1 MNIFRKTTDLPV
13 RVIKGVRVS
22 VFLLCMALY
31 VPALQAQGCKGA
43 HDGYLS
49 KLISEKSAYLQE
61 KIGLTG
67 KTAEEFANIY
77 YDMEMKK
84 FKVAHDVYRKA
95 KMLRRSE
102 TKVSDDE
109 YLESAKEQAEVSLKT
124 GEIEFEFFNELKE
137 LLSPEQLF
145 LFYHWERRFGKEMI
159 RREQKK

>member
-13 RVIKGVRVS
+13 RVINGLRVS
-22 VFLLCMALY
+22 VLLLFVALY
-31 VPALQAQGCKGA
+31 VPALSAQGCRGA
-43 HDGYLS
+43 HDDYLS

-102 TKVSDDE
+102 TKVSDAE
-109 YLESAKEQAEVSLKT
+109 YLESAREQAEVSLKT
-124 GEIEFEFFNELKE
+124 AEIEFEFFNELKE

-145 LFYHWERRFGKEMI
+145 MYYHWERRFGKEMI
-159 RREQKK
+159 RREQKR